1 MSSRCSIDSTSR
13 SRAPRSARALL
24 ARARDLSLRAGVA
37 AWLLAP
43 GAFAFAPKK
52 KPARPPDENEA
63 HKLWHW
69 IEDNGEYVFPLIGIV
84 ILALVILAVR
94 RGSISQQEEL
104 RKRSGQKEQIIR
116 LMRAKLSLTADA
128 AAHELGIDRFHA
140 SGLLEEL
147 EREGVL
153 APGRQVGGGTSYR
166 LKGL

>member
-1 MSSRCSIDSTSR
+1 MSLRSPIG
-13 SRAPRSARALL
+13 SRAANAVRAL
-24 ARARDLSLRAGVA
+24 ATRAQDLSLRAGVA
-37 AWLLAP
+37 AWLLTP
-43 GAFAFAPKK
+43 GAFASAPKK
-52 KPARPPDENEA
+52 KPARPPDEDEA
-63 HKLWHW
+63 QKLWHW

-104 RKRSGQKEQIIR
+104 SKRSGQKEQIIR

-128 AAHELGIDRFHA
+128 ASHELGVDRYHA
-140 SGLLEEL
+140 AALLEEL